1 MHQEKYSLEW
11 KSYSEHL
18 KSMMKEMM
26 MNEDF
31 SDVTLV
37 TDDKKYILANIN
49 ILSICSPFFKETLKK
64 EFNSRNV
71 MYLRGIYFSELES
84 IIQFIYL
91 GETTFDEERMHEF
104 LAVGKLL
111 EIKGLCT
118 TEDYMA
124 VSLETE
130 TKNEHTEDE
139 DPPTNDLEISPDKMN
154 EQTPSKKSQ
163 YEKKEIIEKES
174 ESSVYQCEQCQ
185 KTFSSKYGLYG
196 HGRSVHEGVKYA
208 CDQCGY
214 LATKQN
220 HLTRHIQS
228 RHEGVRFTCD
238 QCDHHSTTKWN
249 LTLHIK
255 AKHDG
260 VKYA

>member
-1 MHQEKYSLEW
+1 MLVSRNRKFVLSDPFQELTMHQKKYSLEW

-18 KSMMKEMM
+18 KSMMKDMM

-31 SDVTLV
+31 SDVTIV
-37 TDDKKYILANIN
+37 TEDKKYIMANIN
-49 ILSICSPFFKETLKK
+49 ILSACSPFFKETLKK
-64 EFNSRNV
+64 EYNSRNI

-91 GETTFDEERMHEF
+91 GETRFDEERMHEF
-104 LAVGKLL
+104 LAVGRLL
-111 EIKGLCT
+111 EIKGLCNN
-118 TEDYMA
+118 EDYMA
-124 VSLETE
+124 VSLESE
-130 TKNEHTEDE
+130 AKDEPTEDE
-139 DPPTNDLEISPDKMN
+139 
-154 EQTPSKKSQ
+154 TP

-174 ESSVYQCEQCQ
+174 VSSVFQCEQCQ
-185 KTFSSKYGLYG
+185 KSFTSKCGLYG
-196 HGRSVHEGVKYA
+196 HARSVHEGVKYA

-228 RHEGVRFTCD
+228 RHEGVRFICD
-238 QCDHHSTTKWN
+238 QCDYQATTKWN
-249 LTLHIK
+249 LTLHFK

-260 VKYA
+260 VKYACG